1 MSQLKTP
8 DKRRREPQTS
18 QYHPPAC
25 LQPVHLQRPGAI
37 AHRLG
42 SSWLAC
48 SGTVTSTR
56 INSDAGVEMGATAHQ
71 HWQGASGGCPTSL
84 SIFEIHTEANVMAY
98 QDEQGVPWELPS
110 SLEVVLVND
119 INP

>member
-1 MSQLKTP
+1 MQVW
-8 DKRRREPQTS
+8 RWEP
-18 QYHPPAC
+18 
-25 LQPVHLQRPGAI
+25 LL
-37 AHRLG
+37 
-42 SSWLAC
+42 
-48 SGTVTSTR
+48 TST
-56 INSDAGVEMGATAHQ
+56 GKVPL
-71 HWQGASGGCPTSL
+71 GGCPTSL